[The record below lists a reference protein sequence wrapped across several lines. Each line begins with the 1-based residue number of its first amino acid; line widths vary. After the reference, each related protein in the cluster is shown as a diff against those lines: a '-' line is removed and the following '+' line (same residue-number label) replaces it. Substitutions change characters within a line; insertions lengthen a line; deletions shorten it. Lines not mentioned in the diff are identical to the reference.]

1 MRVENEQLRKENNKI
16 KEENCMI
23 KKEIQSINTRLEQ
36 LEKEKR
42 RNNIVIQ
49 GLSVNNNT
57 TEIKEDIEKFLYEK
71 LGVNTKVKS
80 AYRMGPKMQIVA
92 PESYEVKREVMK
104 NKIKLRNI
112 QGNKIFINN
121 DQTKQEREI
130 DAQIRVRARTERSK
144 GRRVR
149 NGYQKLFIDEE
160 EWKWNKV
167 KGVLEMVERGEPA
180 LVNNAKN

>member
-1 MRVENEQLRKENNKI
+1 
-16 KEENCMI
+16 
-23 KKEIQSINTRLEQ
+23 
-36 LEKEKR
+36 
-42 RNNIVIQ
+42 
-49 GLSVNNNT
+49 
-57 TEIKEDIEKFLYEK
+57 
-71 LGVNTKVKS
+71 
-80 AYRMGPKMQIVA
+80 MQIVA
-92 PESYEVKREVMK
+92 LESYEVKREVMKNKIKLRNIQGNKIMK

-130 DAQIRVRARTERSK
+130 DAQIRVRAGTERSK